1 MGVTRWLLIV
11 FGTLSAVC
19 GLYVYIV
26 EVVFSAYGA
35 EWTLV
40 SGAAIIITFIKM
52 ITIAVL
58 AWLAARDLKKI
69 DGRAQEYF
77 RLNAMGW
84 LGWIGLL
91 FIASAS
97 LFLHLNL
104 QNDFPMTHFEERPWW
119 RWLAMVALDLERAA
133 HLALI
138 GAVCL
143 YARYR
148 IAANKRLEAM

>member
-11 FGTLSAVC
+11 FGVTSCVC
-19 GLYVYIV
+19 GLYVYMV

-35 EWTLV
+35 EWTPV
-40 SGAAIIITFIKM
+40 SISVVAITFIKM

-58 AWLAARDLKKI
+58 AWIAVDDLKKI

-77 RLNAMGW
+77 RLNAMGC

-91 FIASAS
+91 FIASAVW
-97 LFLHLNL
+97 FLHLNL
-104 QNDFPMTHFEERPWW
+104 QNDFPMMHFEERPWW
-119 RWLAMVALDLERAA
+119 RLLAMVALDLERFA

-143 YARYR
+143 YARFR
-148 IAANKRLEAM
+148 IAANKRLEVV